1 MATAKRKAIEM
12 ITADSSVW
20 IDYLKGVD
28 TTQSQLLDNVLNDS
42 SRDFVLLDVVLMEV
56 LRGYRF
62 EHEWQLANR
71 LLSRLSVQ
79 TAGGEKT
86 ARSAAALYRQLR
98 KTGITVRSPI
108 DLLVGSWC
116 IESGCAL
123 IHNDRDFAP
132 MEQHGL
138 QAFATEKS

>member
-1 MATAKRKAIEM
+1 M

-56 LRGYRF
+56 LRGYRL
-62 EHEWQLANR
+62 EHEWQLANL
-71 LLSRLSVQ
+71 LLSRLAMQ

-98 KTGITVRSPI
+98 KTGVTVRSPI

-116 IESGCAL
+116 ISSGCAL
-123 IHNDRDFAP
+123 IHNDRDFVP
-132 MEQHGL
+132 MQQYGL
-138 QAFATEKS
+138 QAFTAEKS